1 MGSLEKGS
9 WILGQS
15 GQLTDGQE
23 TSMGWEQDGLGW
35 GSILTRVSAQS
46 SWWMDTAECR
56 GVVGQRKL
64 FSVVTG
70 KRNMSKVSAGLG
82 WYQHGKSGICHT
94 TVNGR
99 MVVRTCR
106 LLTAKC

>member
-35 GSILTRVSAQS
+35 GAILTRVSAQP
-46 SWWMDTAECR
+46 SWWMDAAECR

>member
-35 GSILTRVSAQS
+35 GAILTRVSAQS

-70 KRNMSKVSAGLG
+70 KRKKSKVSPGLDS
-82 WYQHGKSGICHT
+82 YQRGNSGICHT
-94 TVNGR
+94 MINDS
-99 MVVRTCR
+99 MVVNTSNSHC
-106 LLTAKC
+106 